1 MSLWRKTV
9 CVFGAVFMG
18 YGALVCL
25 LTTFSLGNALSFFV
39 GAVFFCYGFWYPAL
53 CAHCQAG
60 WRAWFHRL
68 LQGALV
74 LFLGSFCLCSVL
86 LYITGKEEPPQGADV
101 VLVLGAGL
109 KGDQVSLSLAYR
121 LDAAFDYYLQ
131 NPGCK
136 ILVSGGQGPNEWV
149 TEGSA
154 MKQYL
159 LEKGVAESDLL
170 VEESSSRTME
180 NFLFSKLLIEEA
192 FPQKEVTVVYVTNG
206 FHVFRAGCIAKQTG
220 YDAHGLGAKTVPYL
234 APAQYLREYFSL
246 LNFFT
251 FDQLLLSSW

>member
-1 MSLWRKTV
+1 MSLWRKV
-9 CVFGAVFMG
+9 ACCLGVISMC
-18 YGALVCL
+18 YGAMVCIG
-25 LTTFSLGNALSFFV
+25 TTFSLGNALSFFV
-39 GAVFFCYGFWYPAL
+39 GAVFFCYGLWYPAV
-53 CAHCQAG
+53 CAHCQEG
-60 WRAWFHRL
+60 WKKRFHRL
-68 LQGALV
+68 FQVALV
-74 LFLGSFCLCSVL
+74 LFLSSLCFCTGL
-86 LYITGKEEPPQGADV
+86 LLVTGKEQPPQGADV

-109 KGDQVSLSLAYR
+109 NKDQVSLSLAYR

-159 LEKGVAESDLL
+159 LEKGVPESDLW
-170 VEESSSRTME
+170 VEEQSSRTME
-180 NFLFSKLLIEEA
+180 NFLFSKPIIEAA
-192 FPQKEVTVVYVTNG
+192 FPQREAKVVYVTNG
-206 FHVFRAGCIAKQTG
+206 FHVFRAGCIASQTG
-220 YDAHGLGAKTVPYL
+220 YEAHGLGAKTVFYL

-251 FDQLLLSSW
+251 FDQLFYSSS